1 MLKLSEKF
9 YAGVHIMKKVLSV
22 ILAIIITS
30 LTCLPA
36 LAVGEKCNCGEP
48 PIIYVAALGSG
59 TLTLDAGTENERVL
73 FRPDMGYV
81 ISELTPVISAAG
93 NLISTGDYDAFGDVL
108 VECVDKIFGELALD
122 QDGNSSDRV
131 TCEEFH
137 PTDEVPHSLDHNYY
151 FGYDF
156 RLDPIEN
163 AKKLYDYVQE
173 VKALTNHDTVRFR
186 ASSMGGVTTMS
197 YIRLYGTEDIETI
210 IFQCCPLLG
219 TAVAGELYTGKVKL
233 DADAIERY
241 AAQAMPE
248 LENDFLGGIVYMLLE
263 LLTTAGLLDLIVEI
277 GDDLISNLEDKVF
290 NECLIPIFATMPG
303 IWSFVPHEYY
313 EEAKI
318 FMQLDPVKN
327 AKLIERIDF
336 YHYEVQQSAEELI
349 AESKANGTTF
359 YNVVGYNMQRTPLVS
374 AYLNDSDG
382 TVDTMYAS
390 LGATCAN
397 VNNLLPSD
405 YRQQKHTDKDY
416 MSPDWKID
424 ASTSIMPE
432 STWFVKDMMH
442 SSTHDGHDEMYKWMF
457 MSDEQLTVFD
467 NPDYPQFMQND
478 VKNQTFIPVVEE
490 KGTIGTSFDNFFR
503 MPSFIHFI
511 DLISKLIKY
520 FLP

>member
-1 MLKLSEKF
+1 L
-9 YAGVHIMKKVLSV
+9 KKVISVFLSV
-22 ILAIIITS
+22 IL
-30 LTCLPA
+30 LTLTAVPA
-36 LAVGEKCNCGEP
+36 FAAEEKCNCGQP

-73 FRPDMGYV
+73 FRPDTGY
-81 ISELTPVISAAG
+81 IIGELTPVISAAG
-93 NLISTGDYDAFGDVL
+93 NLINNGDYDAFGNVL
-108 VECVDKIFGELALD
+108 VECVNKIFGDLALD
-122 QDGNSSDRV
+122 ADGNSSDRV

-173 VKALTNHDTVRFR
+173 VKALTKHDTVRFR

-197 YIRLYGTEDIETI
+197 YIKLYGTKDIETI

-219 TAVAGELYTGKVKL
+219 TAVAGELYTGKVML
-233 DADAIERY
+233 NADAIERY

-248 LENDFLGGIVYMLLE
+248 LENDFLGGFVYLLLE
-263 LLTTAGLLDLIVEI
+263 MLTTAGLLDAIVDI
-277 GDDLISNLEDKVF
+277 GDDLILNLKDKVF

-349 AESKANGTTF
+349 TESKMNGTTF

-397 VNNLLPSD
+397 INNQLPSD
-405 YRQQKHTDKDY
+405 YKQKYFTDRDY
-416 MSPDWKID
+416 MSPDWRID

-442 SSTHDGHDEMYKWMF
+442 SSTHDGHGEMYKWMF
-457 MSDEQLTVFD
+457 DSDKQLTVFD
-467 NPDYPQFMQND
+467 NADYPQFMQND
-478 VKNQTFIPVVEE
+478 VKNQTFLPVVVQ
-490 KGTIGTSFDNFFR
+490 KTDIGDAFSNFYR
-503 MPSFIHFI
+503 MPSFIHFV
-511 DLISKLIKY
+511 DLLAKLLKY